1 MKPISPSSLMR
12 RTQTTGVAVWRM
24 LILLSAFHSFA
35 IPAQAYE
42 WRKYE
47 ADHLTVYSD
56 SSPSRAR
63 SMMREI
69 AAYQY
74 AAQTLLLP
82 AGCPFQHTILV
93 LFEKD
98 EEYEKYY
105 QSQKMEYGTMI
116 VLHASRPIGR
126 KRLVATVN
134 DSRLDERIGSIVKF
148 EAANLLTWYDE
159 APPPWMKYAVQT
171 AFEKFRFRFGTIDF
185 AEANDDQRINLK
197 KSEWRDWSVAVAG
210 ATDEVMERE
219 KVPTNTVQAQLWL
232 LGDWM
237 LFGPAPQGTVCLN
250 LCQSLRTDAPSTMAA
265 FERGIGMSSA
275 QLTEQLRHHFKKPYR
290 SRSLHFDTAA
300 FDAGVRESPA
310 SAQEL
315 HLIEFQLLFGRE
327 PVDTAFYALKQAVTE
342 GPATD
347 DMRIARVLG
356 AKLQNDR
363 ETVITVCREAIADGT
378 RDPFFYL
385 NSADARLYH
394 ESYSPSEHFGLIRNS
409 KTSMS
414 APVPEIQ
421 AALEEYRTAQRL
433 DPANPYI
440 YALLA
445 QAIDQL
451 PSVTREHA
459 EELTPGVTIRP
470 NGLYVRLVRGYVYK
484 RLGATAEAE
493 ADFDYLLKVH
503 PHSPQAR
510 RILQQREKKIAD
522 EANAEADKALAGL
535 YSQRRFAEARRIL
548 IERLVEEKNIS
559 RQRAYEK
566 EIKQL
571 DEVLAWDEITTL
583 MSAKRWAEVEKAA
596 ENYIAL
602 FPKSHRVQVI
612 KNRLRTAQE
621 QLGR

>member
-1 MKPISPSSLMR
+1 MKPAWLAAS
-12 RTQTTGVAVWRM
+12 VARKAT
-24 LILLSAFHSFA
+24 LLLSALVMTAH
-35 IPAQAYE
+35 PAQADE

-63 SMMREI
+63 SVMREI
-69 AAYQY
+69 AAFQY
-74 AAQTLLLP
+74 AARTLLLP

-134 DSRLDERIGSIVKF
+134 DSRLDQRIGSIVKF

-171 AFEKFRFRFGTIDF
+171 AFEKFQFRFGTIDF

-219 KVPTNTVQAQLWL
+219 KIPTNTVQAQLWL

-237 LFGPAPQGTVCLN
+237 LFGLAPQGTVCLN

-275 QLTEQLRHHFKKPYR
+275 QLTEQLRQHFKKPYR
-290 SRSLHFDTAA
+290 SRSLRFDTAA
-300 FDAGVRESPA
+300 FDASVRESPA

-315 HLIEFQLLFGRE
+315 HLIRFQLLFGRE
-327 PVDTAFYALKQAVTE
+327 PVDTAFALLQQAVAE

-347 DMRIARVLG
+347 DLRIARVLG

-363 ETVITVCREAIADGT
+363 ETEITVCREAIAEGT
-378 RDPFFYL
+378 REPFFYL
-385 NSADARLYH
+385 NSAGARLYY
-394 ESYSPSEHFGLIRNS
+394 ETYTPNEHFGLLRYS
-409 KTSMS
+409 HTSLN
-414 APVPEIQ
+414 ATVPEVQ
-421 AALEEYRTAQRL
+421 AALDEYRTAQRL

-440 YALLA
+440 HALLA
-445 QAIDQL
+445 QTIDQL

-459 EELTPGVTIRP
+459 EELTPGVTIHP
-470 NGLYVRLVRGYVYK
+470 SGLYVRLVRGYVYK
-484 RLGATAEAE
+484 RLGATTEAE
-493 ADFDYLLKVH
+493 ADFEYLLKVH
-503 PHSPQAR
+503 PNSPQAR
-510 RILQQREKKIAD
+510 SIQQCREQQATA
-522 EANAEADKALAGL
+522 EANAEADRALDGL
-535 YSQRRFAEARRIL
+535 SRKIGDLIAQKRFAEARQL
-548 IERLVEEKNIS
+548 LVHALADETDDAKKRNYPGEFA
-559 RQRAYEK
+559 R
-566 EIKQL
+566 L
-571 DEVLAWDEITTL
+571 DEMIAWASIMSLAKE
-583 MSAKRWAEVEKAA
+583 KRWAELEIAA
-596 ENYIAL
+596 ESYIEH
-602 FPKSHRVQVI
+602 FPNSHRVQVI

-621 QLGR
+621 QLRR